1 MNSSRM
7 YVHILR
13 VGQLVLNV
21 CLLQEA
27 ALQATQY
34 IPDIVKLQKQMFD
47 EFHHRIDHKIAHTT
61 RMRDFIAKK
70 HTGIDKIIN
79 IAFHS

>member
-1 MNSSRM
+1 M
-7 YVHILR
+7 
-13 VGQLVLNV
+13 

-27 ALQATQY
+27 VLQATQY

-47 EFHHRIDHKIAHTT
+47 EFHHRIDHKVAHTT

-70 HTGIDKIIN
+70 HTGTFSDTLSDIN
-79 IAFHS
+79 SIHMS